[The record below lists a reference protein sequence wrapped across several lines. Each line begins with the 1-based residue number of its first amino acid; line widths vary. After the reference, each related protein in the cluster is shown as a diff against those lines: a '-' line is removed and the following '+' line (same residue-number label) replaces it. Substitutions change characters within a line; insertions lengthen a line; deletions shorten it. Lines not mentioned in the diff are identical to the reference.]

1 MSSIG
6 FDEKLFPSYNL
17 YILGRVNEKYYTKTY
32 SVLSTYQNQSYIIYK
47 AEKSITALL
56 NEVK

>member
-6 FDEKLFPSYNL
+6 FDENLFPSYNL
-17 YILGRVNEKYYTKTY
+17 FILGRVNEKYYTKTY
-32 SVLSTYQNQSYIIYK
+32 SVLFTYQNQSYIIYK